1 MGFNKAFA
9 FPTMTAL
16 IEPMSASLAEERGR
30 KGEIQISDCQVD
42 CRGKEGGLDDQ
53 TADLHD
59 EPVVESNVIGTACTA
74 NISDCLAYNK
84 MTACRW

>member
-9 FPTMTAL
+9 LPTMTAL
-16 IEPMSASLAEERGR
+16 IEPMSASLAVEMGR
-30 KGEIQISDCQVD
+30 KGEIQISDGQVD
-42 CRGKEGGLDDQ
+42 CRGKEGGRDDQ

-59 EPVVESNVIGTACTA
+59 EPVVERNVIGTACTA

-84 MTACRW
+84 MAACRW